1 MSITKLF
8 IANRAEIACRIA
20 QTARKMGIRSCGVYT
35 PQDASSRH
43 VRVLDEVAVLSAGD
57 LSTNYLN
64 QRVLIETAQRFGA
77 QAVHPGYGFLSE
89 NPEFAER
96 VMAAGLIWVGPNPAA
111 MRALG
116 GKIEAKE
123 VAARAH
129 VPVAPW
135 MKISEEV
142 GDEERQW
149 ILQQIGL
156 PLLIKAAH
164 GGGGRGQR
172 VVTDERDFA
181 ESLRAARSEALRSF
195 GSSEVFVERFLD
207 RPRHIEAQVIA
218 DEHGNVCILGERDCT
233 LQRRNQKVIEEAPAT
248 VLDYRGRQKIHAAAR
263 ALAEAVGYTNA
274 GTIEFLVQQSESGA
288 WEFFFMELNAR
299 LQVEHPVTEMI
310 RGVDLVEL
318 QLRAAQGE
326 NLKEE
331 FERIAKNP
339 VGHAMELRLCAEN
352 PEADF
357 LPTPGPIT
365 QFTVPAVPGLR
376 LDTGFVTGDTIPQE
390 YDSMFAKMIF
400 CGKDRDDTIRSL
412 IEVLDQTMIAGI
424 ITNKFLLRSVL
435 THPEFRGNSIYTR
448 WFQDHAELL
457 LSSTELDEDLQF
469 WSRKFCSELFVQRGS
484 RGMVG
489 RASLPAGG
497 AGCGSCS
504 SLTAFIPSE
513 DHGISSL
520 QGLVRIAGAFVLEDG
535 SQVAAS
541 GWITRFE
548 MCITFSREV
557 RGVGQKR
564 IQFASQ
570 YETEES
576 KTHHH
581 GPLMAQ
587 VPGLVLDV
595 RAKVDDIVEP
605 RVPILVIEAMKIEMP
620 MSLPVAAKII
630 AINVKQGDRIL
641 PGQPLVLWE
650 PAL

>member
-1 MSITKLF
+1 MNITKLF

-35 PQDASSRH
+35 PADASSRH
-43 VRVLDEVAVLSAGD
+43 VRVLDEVALLSAGD

-64 QRVLIETAQRFGA
+64 QRVMIEAAQRFGA

-89 NPEFAER
+89 NPEFAEK
-96 VMAAGLIWVGPNPAA
+96 VVAAGLIWVGPNPAA

-149 ILQQIGL
+149 ILRQIGL

-181 ESLRAARSEALRSF
+181 ENLRAARSEALRSF
-195 GSSEVFVERFLD
+195 GSAEVFVERFLD

-218 DEHGNVCILGERDCT
+218 DEHGNVFILGERDCT

-248 VLDYRGRQKIHAAAR
+248 VLDYRGRQKIHAAAH

-274 GTIEFLVQQSESGA
+274 GTIEFLVQQSGSGA

-310 RGVDLVEL
+310 RNVDLVEL

-331 FERIAKNP
+331 FDRIAKNP

-352 PEADF
+352 PESDF

-376 LDTGFVTGDTIPQE
+376 LDTGFATGDTIPQE

-400 CGKDRDDTIRSL
+400 CGKDREDTIRGL

-435 THPEFRGNSIYTR
+435 THPEFRSNAIYTR
-448 WFQDHAELL
+448 WFQDHRELL
-457 LSSTELDEDLQF
+457 MSSTELDDDLQF
-469 WSRKFCSELFVQRGS
+469 WARKFSSELFVQRGS
-484 RGMVG
+484 AGMVG
-489 RASLPAGG
+489 RTSPPAACSLRDF
-497 AGCGSCS
+497 
-504 SLTAFIPSE
+504 TPSE
-513 DHGISSL
+513 GHGASSL
-520 QGLVRIAGAFVLEDG
+520 QGLVRIAGAFMFDDESRVT
-535 SQVAAS
+535 AS

-548 MCITFSREV
+548 MCITFSREIH
-557 RGVGQKR
+557 GVAQKR

-587 VPGLVLDV
+587 VPGLVLDL
-595 RAKVDDIVEP
+595 RAKVGDIVEA
-605 RVPILVIEAMKIEMP
+605 RTPILVVEAMKIEMP
-620 MSLPVAAKII
+620 MSLPVAAKIT